1 MRLTRGCLGLG
12 LSRLCLC
19 RRLRRSSALRSASCH
34 KQSGGKQADQFLTVF
49 SFHNNYLHFKRCSE
63 IIVRKKPV
71 FVASEY
77 GNNVLFR
84 NAGQAAINVQEKRGT
99 VMQEEVLFLS

>member
-1 MRLTRGCLGLG
+1 M
-12 LSRLCLC
+12 
-19 RRLRRSSALRSASCH
+19 
-34 KQSGGKQADQFLTVF
+34 
-49 SFHNNYLHFKRCSE
+49 
-63 IIVRKKPV
+63 PV